1 MPQLADVGTV
11 AFDLVEDEVLVRQA
25 IAIETD
31 ADDIAS
37 FDIELVDESTSL

>member
-11 AFDLVEDEVLVRQA
+11 AFDLVEGEVLVRQA

-31 ADDIAS
+31 VDDTAS